1 MTQSEKNSVLNLQPD
16 EYGEYYT
23 VYIRHVE
30 YSDIEVQLKENR
42 KSAMTLFGSLDD
54 EKALLRYEEGK
65 WSVKEVLGHVMDT
78 ERIFTYRA
86 LALARGET
94 EPLAGYDHNQYVKE
108 AGFDRF
114 GVDELIEQYKN
125 TRSSTLSL
133 FQSFDGKEL
142 VKRGVVNG
150 SNFTVRGLGVVVAGH
165 ELHHLNILRDR
176 YLDL

>member
-1 MTQSEKNSVLNLQPD
+1 MAQTEENSVVHLQSD

-23 VYIRHVE
+23 RYIRLVE
-30 YSDIEVQLKENR
+30 YSDIEVQLQENL
-42 KSAMTLFGSLDD
+42 KSAMTLFGTLD
-54 EKALLRYEEGK
+54 EKKALCRYEPGK

-86 LALARGET
+86 LALARGEK
-94 EPLAGYDHNQYVKE
+94 EPLAGYDHNQYVSE

-114 GVDELIEQYKN
+114 SVDELIEQYKN

-133 FQSFDGKEL
+133 FQSFDEKEL
-142 VKRGVVNG
+142 LKRGVVNG
-150 SNFTVRGLGVVVAGH
+150 SNFTVRGLGFVVAGH